1 MDDQKVVRVL
11 SYLYEI
17 VEAGEKGYA
26 VSAVHL
32 DNPGLKLLFKSF
44 AQQRAGF
51 KTEILSEIKRLGGNR
66 NPGNNI
72 RGTIHRGRIAIFA
85 ALTIGKLERERVVLK
100 EAELGEKSAL
110 HVYERTLKEELPS
123 ITRRIVTSHYEQV
136 RRLVEQIHLMR
147 GTPENRL
154 IVHLFEKK
162 EHVARALDA
171 IEDSGYHPT
180 GIEQIN
186 IQETLDLY
194 ESKDSIV
201 LETSISGAVGGALW
215 GTLIGV
221 LAGAGV
227 GYANQYIPVDVMQT
241 PYAGLFVA
249 LAIIIGGALIGTI
262 LGFVIGIGI
271 AEEDTYL
278 YDQGRE
284 KGKIILMTVMENSQF
299 TEAQQIISQFN
310 LASKIEEGTGNLVSR
325 QAD

>member
-1 MDDQKVVRVL
+1 MNNHQVVKSL
-11 SYLYEI
+11 MNLYNI
-17 VEAGEKGYA
+17 VEAGERGYA
-26 VSAVHL
+26 VSAIHI
-32 DNPGLKLLFKSF
+32 DNPGLKILFKSF
-44 AQQRAGF
+44 AQQRAEL
-51 KTEILSEIKRLGGNR
+51 KSEILTEIKRLGGYR
-66 NPGNNI
+66 VPGSDV
-72 RGTIHRGRIAIFA
+72 RGIIHRGRIGIFA
-85 ALTIGKLERERVVLK
+85 ALTIGKIDREGVVLK
-100 EAELGEKSAL
+100 EVALGEKIAL
-110 HVYERTLKEELPS
+110 RVYERTLKEELPS
-123 ITRRIVTSHYEQV
+123 TTRQLVSRQHDQV
-136 RRLVEQIHLMR
+136 RELVEQIDLMR
-147 GTPENRL
+147 GTNGKRM
-154 IVHLFEKK
+154 IIHLFNTSED
-162 EHVARALDA
+162 VSSVLDE

-194 ESKDSIV
+194 ESKGTIV

-249 LAIIIGGALIGTI
+249 LAIIIGGALIGMI

-284 KGKIILMTVMENSQF
+284 KGKIILMTVMENSHI